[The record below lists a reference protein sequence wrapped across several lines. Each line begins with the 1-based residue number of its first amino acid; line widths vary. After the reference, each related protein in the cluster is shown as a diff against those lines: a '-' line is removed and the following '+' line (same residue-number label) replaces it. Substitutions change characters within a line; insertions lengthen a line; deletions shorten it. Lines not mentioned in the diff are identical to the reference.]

1 MITANH
7 VTLDYKVQ
15 HQRTSGLKEYVI
27 NYFKGKITYDI
38 FRALDDVS
46 FEIKEGEVVG
56 IIGRNGAG
64 KSTLLKIIAEVMKPS
79 KGNVEVKG
87 ALSPMLELGTGFD
100 YDLTG
105 RENIFLNGAILG
117 YSKEFLESKYQEII
131 DFSEL
136 GEFID
141 QPIRTYSSGM
151 VVRLGFS
158 IAATVDPE
166 ILIVDEVLGVG
177 DAHFMEK
184 SQGKMKELISEG
196 TTVLM
201 VSHNLPTIEKFCKRA
216 IWLDRGKILMDGE
229 VKEICNLYKKNL
241 ATCEVLRID

>member
-1 MITANH
+1 MIKVDN

-15 HQRTSGLKEYVI
+15 HQKTSGLKEYVI
-27 NYFKGKITYDI
+27 NYFKGKITYDA
-38 FRALDDVS
+38 FRALEDVS
-46 FEIKEGEVVG
+46 FEIKQGEVVG
-56 IIGRNGAG
+56 VIGRNGAG
-64 KSTLLKIIAEVMKPS
+64 KSTLLKVIAGVLKPTA
-79 KGNVEVKG
+79 GTVEIKG

-136 GEFID
+136 EEFID
-141 QPIRTYSSGM
+141 QPLRTYSSGM
-151 VVRLGFS
+151 AMRLGFS
-158 IAATVDPE
+158 VSVMVNPE

-184 SQGKMKELISEG
+184 SQSKMRELISGG

-201 VSHNLPTIEKFCKRA
+201 VSHNLPSIEKFCSRV
-216 IWLDRGKILMDGE
+216 IWLDQGNLIMDGNANE
-229 VKEICNLYKKNL
+229 VCREYGTLK
-241 ATCEVLRID
+241 